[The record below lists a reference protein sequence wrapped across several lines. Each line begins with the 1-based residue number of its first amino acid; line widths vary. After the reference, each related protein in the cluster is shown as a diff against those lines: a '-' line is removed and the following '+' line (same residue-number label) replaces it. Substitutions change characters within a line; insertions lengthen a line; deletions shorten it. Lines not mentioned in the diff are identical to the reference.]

1 MSAASSALST
11 LHRLH
16 DAREEGDYTL
26 SCRGTTLRAHSYI
39 LAASTVYFERA
50 LATEVGEGGR
60 LGMEVGDCEPATL
73 AAAVAFMYGVEVP
86 AGFPDLQGL
95 LGLADR
101 LLLEE
106 LKEEAGCRIAQHID
120 AVNFRTVCELADVHK
135 ARALAVACARFLLAQ
150 EEEVDWPALQQLPL
164 VVLAVAEETRLVRI
178 EVKME
183 KMRIEAN
190 NTRKIFNR
198 YLDTNSDDEEV
209 DELEVDNREYG
220 DFIRASVAVG
230 TRVAR
235 R

>member
-1 MSAASSALST
+1 M
-11 LHRLH
+11 
-16 DAREEGDYTL
+16 
-26 SCRGTTLRAHSYI
+26 
-39 LAASTVYFERA
+39 
-50 LATEVGEGGR
+50 
-60 LGMEVGDCEPATL
+60 
-73 AAAVAFMYGVEVP
+73 
-86 AGFPDLQGL
+86 
-95 LGLADR
+95 
-101 LLLEE
+101 
-106 LKEEAGCRIAQHID
+106 
-120 AVNFRTVCELADVHK
+120 
-135 ARALAVACARFLLAQ
+135 
-150 EEEVDWPALQQLPL
+150 DWPALQQLPL

-235 R
+235 RYQQFNWLKPLCTLKLFASGTPIPSRRASLKRCRTRWPWWPGTPP